1 MEIAALE
8 IGLFQGTEGILADIR
23 FSPSAT
29 ATDQVLGRSLPVP
42 IDTNKLCALSM
53 DPAAYAQALSEMLF
67 HSEKMVSSWRHA
79 RSYSDALDIPLN
91 VRMRI
96 ADDLPLLHDIRWELL
111 RDPHTGEDLSRS
123 GRVWISRALDR
134 IESPQRDK
142 PTRGMI
148 RALVALSNPIDLG
161 RFGLAT
167 ISQQVGLRAAQALQ
181 PLPTMLVDG
190 SAGHYANLQTI
201 SRGLWRGC
209 GILVIFAHGVR
220 ADGETILVMQDDN
233 GERLMVPASELV
245 EVIGSLPRMPVAVI
259 LVSCMTGGL
268 GTGNDDGLTSLGSRL
283 ARRGV
288 SAVLA
293 LAGLAQMSVTDHFV
307 PTLLADLAE
316 HGDMLSALG
325 HARATL
331 HIDRWSPRLWL
342 NERDGQLWDD
352 PQNQRW
358 LTGAGLWVA

>member
-1 MEIAALE
+1 METAALE

-29 ATDQVLGRSLPVP
+29 GTDQVLGRSLPVP

-53 DPAAYAQALSEMLF
+53 DPAAYAHALSEMLF
-67 HSEKMVSSWRHA
+67 HNEKMVSSWHHA

-134 IESPQRDK
+134 IETPQRDK

-148 RALVALSNPIDLG
+148 RAMVALSNPIDLG
-161 RFGLAT
+161 RFGLAA
-167 ISQQVGLRAAQALQ
+167 ISQQVGLRAAQAPQ

-209 GILVIFAHGVR
+209 
-220 ADGETILVMQDDN
+220 
-233 GERLMVPASELV
+233 AS
-245 EVIGSLPRMPVAVI
+245 
-259 LVSCMTGGL
+259 
-268 GTGNDDGLTSLGSRL
+268 
-283 ARRGV
+283 
-288 SAVLA
+288 
-293 LAGLAQMSVTDHFV
+293 
-307 PTLLADLAE
+307 
-316 HGDMLSALG
+316 
-325 HARATL
+325 
-331 HIDRWSPRLWL
+331 W
-342 NERDGQLWDD
+342 
-352 PQNQRW
+352 
-358 LTGAGLWVA
+358 